1 MVERI
6 LVTGANGYLGK
17 SFIEEISDHHVYALV
32 RSEKAYLDLT
42 NFIQDRNIQNTEV
55 INCDY
60 ADLAKIK
67 QIIND

>member
-17 SFIEEISDHHVYALV
+17 SFIEEISDNHVYALV
-32 RSEKAYLDLT
+32 RSEKAYLELT
-42 NFIQDRNIQNTEV
+42 NFIQDRNIKNTEV

-60 ADLAKIK
+60 ADLDKIK
-67 QIIND
+67 QIT